1 MEVMEAGS
9 WKVLLGSGGGKPV
22 HWGCPQG
29 LGYRLGL
36 WDCKGGDS
44 IKRSRSKFGES
55 DAAG

>member
-36 WDCKGGDS
+36 CGLQGRGFYKEVKVQVWR
-44 IKRSRSKFGES
+44 I
-55 DAAG
+55 